1 MKTKMILAM
10 IVMTNFAMAG
20 GLETVNTLMDNV
32 STALSA
38 ISIATITVAILWV
51 GYKVLFTGTSIRDMG
66 STILGAV
73 IIASASEIASLLA
86 GQ

>member
-10 IVMTNFAMAG
+10 IVMTNFAMAA
-20 GLETVNTLMDNV
+20 GLDKVNNLMNQV
-32 STALSA
+32 SSALQALSL
-38 ISIATITVAILWV
+38 ATITVAILWV

-73 IIASASEIASLLA
+73 IIASAAQIAALLV
-86 GQ
+86 